1 MTYIGSLGRVTQM
14 PPQGLNPGDRV
25 VELAALLRSAAVATG
40 ALAGAWLLWVL
51 KKSWVASLGALAGGA
66 ALGFVVGHVLA
77 RILYRTAEG
86 NTTIVKVGSASL
98 PSTLPAGLA
107 GGAATAAIVGLLA
120 LLIFGAKNQAL
131 PLFGIAL
138 GCGVVLGVLFACL
151 GSLG

>member
-1 MTYIGSLGRVTQM
+1 M

-25 VELAALLRSAAVATG
+25 VELAGLLQSTAVATG
-40 ALAGAWLLWVL
+40 AVAGAWLLWL
-51 KKSWVASLGALAGGA
+51 IKKSWVTSLGALAGGA

-107 GGAATAAIVGLLA
+107 GGVATATALALLV
-120 LLIFGAKNQAL
+120 LLIFGAKNQTL
-131 PLFGIAL
+131 PLFAIAV

-151 GSLG
+151 GSLL

>member
-1 MTYIGSLGRVTQM
+1 MGHVARM

-25 VELAALLRSAAVATG
+25 VELAALLQSAAVATG
-40 ALAGAWLLWVL
+40 ALAGAWLLWFL
-51 KKSWVASLGALAGGA
+51 KKSWVAALGALAGGA
-66 ALGFVVGHVLA
+66 ALGFVVGHILA
-77 RILYRTAEG
+77 RALYRTAEG

-107 GGAATAAIVGLLA
+107 GGVATATTIALLA

-151 GSLG
+151 GSLV